1 MLSKNERLF
10 VSLPSNDDLIQSYV
24 AKMGKRQLREGL
36 IFVKGDENLVMAQIE
51 LLCIHLSN

>member
-1 MLSKNERLF
+1 M
-10 VSLPSNDDLIQSYV
+10 SLPSNDDLIQSYV
-24 AKMGKRQLREGL
+24 AKMEKRQLREGL